1 MLYLQGSQRVNDG
14 RAMQQIPGQQLSP
27 CLVPLDCADG
37 EMVHLCSYFFIFGCR
52 IVHLK
57 AITLNPLEGPWA
69 SPLLSVFIAGAG
81 LCSPSGLGWHM

>member
-37 EMVHLCSYFFIFGCR
+37 EMVHLCSYFFYFW
-52 IVHLK
+52 VQD
-57 AITLNPLEGPWA
+57 
-69 SPLLSVFIAGAG
+69 
-81 LCSPSGLGWHM
+81 SPSKSYYTKSLRGSLGFSFA